1 MAQNRR
7 LNERRLTKRQV
18 QELISSGAQPRPD
31 LAAALASTSLQQ
43 LVYELAGDRY
53 LVVFGEQ
60 VPGLGGKGDIYTA
73 DDLRRFV
80 GWTAKV
86 DEDAKHGRRS
96 SVGHWAYYSAL
107 KDRLIAN
114 IDTLVA
120 QLRSTMSRTAD
131 ELDFSYRS
139 LDVVSAYVEAI
150 GVERA
155 QREIYDH
162 LVAYVG
168 EVLRLRIQGRWE
180 VNNGDW
186 QPYPYLVGAMH
197 DATMPINV
205 VWEQLSGLAR
215 VDLRA
220 AAANEVRRKRK
231 PPGLVGDA
239 ATSVR
244 AAVPKGVLATLAL
257 EAYEV
262 TKRWADGRPW
272 FVIFKENVEVA
283 GIPCRRG
290 EAWFSRKGDLIGAT
304 LSREWVFGTRRF
316 AADSCFRYYRGR
328 EDGRLN
334 DVKLG
339 ADQEVDGLPCL
350 GGTLVWFH
358 PNARVSSLQLASDR
372 DVDGI
377 PCASG
382 QNLLLALHFHPSG
395 RLAAAVLAREH
406 VLIGRAFPHGT
417 HISLDEKG
425 GLVGVTLREDQEI
438 DGTPVKAGA
447 PELKFHDNGRVRELI
462 LARDHAVAGRRY
474 GRGTFL
480 RFDRDGHLIY
490 AQP

>member
-1 MAQNRR
+1 MAQKRA
-7 LNERRLTKRQV
+7 LNQRRLTKRQV
-18 QELISSGAQPRPD
+18 QELISSGARPRPD
-31 LAAALASTSLQQ
+31 LSAALASTGLWP

-53 LVVFGEQ
+53 LLVFGEQ
-60 VPGLGGKGDIYTA
+60 VPGLGGKGNIWA
-73 DDLRRFV
+73 GDDFRRFV
-80 GWTAKV
+80 RWTAKV
-86 DEDAKHGRRS
+86 DEDAQHGRQGS
-96 SVGHWAYYSAL
+96 IGHWAYYSVL
-107 KDRLIAN
+107 KHRLTAN
-114 IDTLVA
+114 IDTLVV

-131 ELDFSYRS
+131 DLDFSYPS
-139 LDVVSAYVEAI
+139 LDIVSAYVQGI

-155 QREIYDH
+155 QQEIYDH

-180 VNNGDW
+180 VNDRDW

-205 VWEQLSGLAR
+205 VWEQLSGLAP
-215 VDLRA
+215 VNLRT

-231 PPGLVGDA
+231 PPGLVTDA

-244 AAVPKGVLATLAL
+244 AAAPKGVLATLAAD
-257 EAYEV
+257 AYEV

-272 FVIFKENVEVA
+272 VVIFKGDNEVA
-283 GIPCRRG
+283 GIPCRG
-290 EAWFSRKGDLIGAT
+290 EAWFGRKGDLIGGT
-304 LSREWVFGTRRF
+304 LSREWLFGTRRF
-316 AADSCFRYYRGR
+316 AENSCFRYYRGR
-328 EDGRLN
+328 EDGRCS

-339 ADQEVDGLPCL
+339 ANQEVDGLPCL
-350 GGTLVWFH
+350 SGTLLRFH
-358 PNARVSSLQLASDR
+358 PNQRVSSLHLASDR

-382 QNLLLALHFHPSG
+382 QNLLLALNFHPNG

-406 VLIGRAFPHGT
+406 VLIGREFPLGT

-425 GLVGVTLREDQEI
+425 GFVGVTLREDRDI
-438 DGTPVKAGA
+438 DGIPVKAGA

-462 LARDHAVAGRRY
+462 LARDHAVAGQRY
-474 GRGTFL
+474 GKGALL
-480 RFDRDGHLIY
+480 RFDRDGQVIY